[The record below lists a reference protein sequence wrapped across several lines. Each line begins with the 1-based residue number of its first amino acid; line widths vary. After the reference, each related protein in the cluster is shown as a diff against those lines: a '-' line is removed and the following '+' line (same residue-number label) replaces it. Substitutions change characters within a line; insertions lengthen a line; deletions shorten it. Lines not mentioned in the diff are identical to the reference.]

1 MTSRTNTSPEQYL
14 LTSPA
19 TFPRPAGFVER
30 VAVFVDGHNFR
41 YATYYGLN
49 LRVDFVKLLQW
60 LAGGCFLIRAYYY
73 TGEWDDEGIEAYV
86 RLLGLSGEQREAK
99 RQELLAQRDDDRRF
113 LRFLNRNG
121 YHVVTKPVRVFRDA
135 QGEIHVKA
143 NLDIELAIDMLSLA
157 DRCDKQVLVSG
168 DGDFAPLVK
177 AVASRGVRVVVVS
190 TQHEEAARRGYRAS
204 DLLIDVADE
213 FVRIEEIREFI
224 ERR

>member
-1 MTSRTNTSPEQYL
+1 MKARGNASLEQYL
-14 LTSPA
+14 AGNSGTV
-19 TFPRPAGFVER
+19 PRPSGFVER

-49 LRVDFVKLLQW
+49 LRVDFVKLLHW
-60 LAGGCFLIRAYYY
+60 LTHGCFLIRAYYY
-73 TGEWDDEGIEAYV
+73 TGEWDDDGIEAYV
-86 RLLGLSGEQREAK
+86 RLLGLPEEVREAK
-99 RQELLAQRDDDRRF
+99 HQELLAQRDDDRRF

-121 YHVVTKPVRVFRDA
+121 YHVVTKPVRVYRDA

-157 DRCDKQVLVSG
+157 DRCDKQILLSG

-190 TQHEEAARRGYRAS
+190 TQHEDAARRGYRAS
-204 DLLIDVADE
+204 DLLIDAADE
-213 FVRIEEIREFI
+213 FVRIEDIREFI